1 MCYVPWDFS
10 MPFLFSFPFFLSS
23 CEFPYLLT
31 CRNTMTQQNISKK
44 KKISIWVYP
53 FFCPWEAMSL
63 AYNDSPVVRQL
74 NLGHLQSPSA
84 LFMAEAWDME
94 EKLYPFCQEITFI
107 FGQLQWFLR
116 KCFPVWV
123 WTCISVIFNHCS
135 LLCLL
140 CPPEL
145 KLFSSSWLLFYYV
158 KTSISLPIPSSSLF
172 QRVFLKFTCETSHLV
187 ILLRWASLWQ
197 GSLHDP
203 SWHV

>member
-1 MCYVPWDFS
+1 
-10 MPFLFSFPFFLSS
+10 
-23 CEFPYLLT
+23 
-31 CRNTMTQQNISKK
+31 
-44 KKISIWVYP
+44 
-53 FFCPWEAMSL
+53 MSL

-74 NLGHLQSPSA
+74 NPGPLQSPSA

-94 EKLYPFCQEITFI
+94 GKLYPFCQEVTFI

-140 CPPEL
+140 CPPKL

-172 QRVFLKFTCETSHLV
+172 QRVFIRFTCWDLTPVHPPVMSITLRGQPARP
-187 ILLRWASLWQ
+187 LLACLMDV
-197 GSLHDP
+197 LH
-203 SWHV
+203 